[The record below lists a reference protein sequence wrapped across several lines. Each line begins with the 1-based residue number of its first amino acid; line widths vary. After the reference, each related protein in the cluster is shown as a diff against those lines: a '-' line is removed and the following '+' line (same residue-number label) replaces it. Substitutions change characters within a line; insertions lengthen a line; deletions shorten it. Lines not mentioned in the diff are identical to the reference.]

1 MYKIFLTIILTV
13 TLSAEIVDG
22 IAVVV
27 KGNAITLYD
36 IKKEM
41 QTSKRDAKSATDALI
56 RKTLELQEIDERK
69 LSISS
74 GEVYDDIKKTAA
86 RNQLSVS

>member
-86 RNQLSVS
+86 RNQLQKS